1 LINFF
6 KSDFNY
12 ASELSVG
19 SRFAALSGPKSVI
32 VAAVLET
39 MSREHRGGDSMNTK
53 LKLLAGATILGLS
66 LTGQSLAQ
74 DKTISDGVFTQAQ
87 ADAGKLVYDSSCKNC
102 HNMRFYRDL
111 LKSWNNQPL
120 IYLWENI
127 LGTMP
132 ADNPGSLMLEEYT
145 DVIAYILSE
154 NDFPAGE
161 HVLDPD
167 NGMDAINILAP

>member
-1 LINFF
+1 MIQ
-6 KSDFNY
+6 
-12 ASELSVG
+12 
-19 SRFAALSGPKSVI
+19 
-32 VAAVLET
+32 ET
-39 MSREHRGGDSMNTK
+39 LNIMSREYRGGNLMNTK
-53 LKLLAGATILGLS
+53 LKLLAGAALLGLS
-66 LTGQSLAQ
+66 LSGQSLAQ
-74 DKTISDGVFTQAQ
+74 GKTISDGVFTQAQ

-120 IYLWENI
+120 LYLWENI
-127 LGTMP
+127 MGTMP

-161 HVLDPD
+161 DMLDPD
-167 NGMDAINILAP
+167 NGMDTISILAP